1 MENVYELNNVYK
13 TYKNDGREFTA
24 LKGVSLEVKEGEI
37 FGIIGM
43 SGAGK
48 STLVRTLNR
57 LEEVTSGTVSF
68 YGKDLASLKP
78 AELREVRHSISMI
91 FQGFNLL
98 NQRTVIQNVEQ
109 SLKIIGVPR
118 VKRRKKAEQMLE
130 IVGLLAKRNEYPAR
144 LSGGQK
150 QRVAIARALAADPKV
165 LLCDEATSALDP
177 KITGEILDL
186 LNQRT
191 VIQNVEQ
198 SLKIIGTPR
207 EQRRKKA
214 EQMLEI
220 VGLLE
225 KRNEYPARLSGGQ
238 KQRVAIARALAV
250 DPKVLLCDEAT
261 SALDPKITGEILDLL
276 KKINEERKLTII
288 IITHEMAVVEKIC
301 DRVAIIDDGNLAEIG
316 DVKEVFSNPKS
327 KAAKKLVF
335 PSNPFEASHPDGKVI
350 RLVFDGTQSSVP
362 FIANLVEKTGIKVN
376 ILSANTKSVGGIG
389 YGQMIVELPESE
401 KERQTAID
409 FFKDG
414 GLSVAEVS

>member
-1 MENVYELNNVYK
+1 MGNVYELNNVYK
-13 TYKNDGREFTA
+13 TYKNDGKEFTA

-78 AELREVRHSISMI
+78 KELREVRHSISMI

-109 SLKIIGVPR
+109 SLKIIG
-118 VKRRKKAEQMLE
+118 
-130 IVGLLAKRNEYPAR
+130 
-144 LSGGQK
+144 
-150 QRVAIARALAADPKV
+150 
-165 LLCDEATSALDP
+165 
-177 KITGEILDL
+177 
-186 LNQRT
+186 
-191 VIQNVEQ
+191 
-198 SLKIIGTPR
+198 TPR
-207 EQRRKKA
+207 EKRRKKA

-238 KQRVAIARALAV
+238 KQRVAIARALAA

-335 PSNPFEASHPDGKVI
+335 PSNPFEVSEPDGKVI

-389 YGQMIVELPESE
+389 YGQMIVELPKDE

-414 GLSVAEVS
+414 GLSVAEVN